1 MVPLPAERHAGAN
14 SAHHVIP
21 VEVWKEEQSFF
32 NDIGIGKDMNS
43 AFNGINFP
51 GSASAMKQDA
61 GKCMDIF
68 HSSNYHN
75 YSDILRRRIARV
87 E

>member
-1 MVPLPAERHAGAN
+1 
-14 SAHHVIP
+14 
-21 VEVWKEEQSFF
+21 
-32 NDIGIGKDMNS
+32 MNS

-51 GSASAMKQDA
+51 GSASEMKQDA
-61 GKCMDIF
+61 GKGMDIF
-68 HSSNYHN
+68 HSRNYHN

>member
-1 MVPLPAERHAGAN
+1 M
-14 SAHHVIP
+14 
-21 VEVWKEEQSFF
+21 WKEEQSFF

-61 GKCMDIF
+61 GKGMDIF
-68 HSSNYHN
+68 HSSNHHN
-75 YSDILRRRIARV
+75 CSDILRRRIARV